1 MKKKRVERV
10 ERRRPLVEV
19 NLISEAGGRPS
30 IAQRGRGCLSFL
42 TPSLL
47 IVAALVTHVL
57 GLL

>member
-1 MKKKRVERV
+1 MKQKRVQRV

-19 NLISEAGGRPS
+19 NLISESGARPS

-42 TPSLL
+42 SPSLL
-47 IVAALVTHVL
+47 TVAALMAHAL